1 MCCYCR
7 DVHASWTV
15 GDLNSTRRWHIYQH
29 SVSGRDFCWLF
40 WTAAPLPQVQIQNLG
55 WALRLCLWFFLFP
68 LLKGV
73 TESLFIPM
81 CCLSCASFSLLSPCS
96 CFLCLLLCWPTRVA
110 AFIWDWGRET
120 RRRAASMNP
129 LTSSSSSGM
138 FGCPTP
144 RSSQLSLRIQTPN
157 IFYLPEDF
165 FLAAPWA
172 LLLQS
177 QILLRYFSYCV
188 SFSRWK
194 ETACLLMSRTNSR
207 VGRAAVLWNSL
218 WLCSGSQTAVKDT
231 MPSLSFLFI
240 YFLFCTSLKEP
251 KSCFLGLFFFKLH
264 FWRLLNFHAI
274 YFAQGFAGI
283 IPSSQLGLCSLSFS
297 QESSLWS
304 YLIHL
309 FLMTCLFVYLIGRH
323 LIIQGVSFFPD
334 LLASWIFGC
343 NFGHMLQQ
351 TEPLAIPVL
360 CVCLGIGA
368 GGQQLELH
376 RKQAKKGRQ
385 QEKNDNPR
393 DCWGMDWGMITVT
406 CKVFRKYM

>member
-73 TESLFIPM
+73 TESPFIPM

-177 QILLRYFSYCV
+177 QILLRYFSYWV
-188 SFSRWK
+188 FPDERK
-194 ETACLLMSRTNSR
+194 QLVCLW
-207 VGRAAVLWNSL
+207 AE
-218 WLCSGSQTAVKDT
+218 QTAEWGELLCFET
-231 MPSLSFLFI
+231 LSGFVLVPKLLLRTQCHLSLFI
-240 YFLFCTSLKEP
+240 YLFIFYFALPWRSQRAAFWV
-251 KSCFLGLFFFKLH
+251 CFF
-264 FWRLLNFHAI
+264 LNFI
-274 YFAQGFAGI
+274 SEGFSTSMQFI
-283 IPSSQLGLCSLSFS
+283 L
-297 QESSLWS
+297 
-304 YLIHL
+304 HK
-309 FLMTCLFVYLIGRH
+309 V
-323 LIIQGVSFFPD
+323 
-334 LLASWIFGC
+334 LL
-343 NFGHMLQQ
+343 
-351 TEPLAIPVL
+351 E
-360 CVCLGIGA
+360 
-368 GGQQLELH
+368 
-376 RKQAKKGRQ
+376 
-385 QEKNDNPR
+385 
-393 DCWGMDWGMITVT
+393 
-406 CKVFRKYM
+406 